1 MRLLELDHKAI
12 EAPIESAT
20 DVLRRLLLVV
30 CWVGVVDL
38 QILLYTACVVLVLMR
53 QWKTLVSK
61 TTIRPKLDAA
71 TDLRLTIGGD
81 EESEVWREVVL

>member
-1 MRLLELDHKAI
+1 MRLLELDHEAI

-20 DVLRRLLLVV
+20 DVLRRLPLVV
-30 CWVGVVDL
+30 CWVGVVDP

-53 QWKTLVSK
+53 RKILVSK
-61 TTIRPKLDAA
+61 TTIRLKLDAA
-71 TDLRLTIGGD
+71 TDLRLTIGCD